1 MSTQANTG
9 ALSLSLG
16 DWVKKFIWNRFLYM
30 VLLTVLC
37 IGIFPFVVL
46 YCLTKMLAEWG
57 DKISPSSKFTAKN
70 ERVWDIIGAPYDTL
84 VKLVG

>member
-1 MSTQANTG
+1 MGNW
-9 ALSLSLG
+9 L
-16 DWVKKFIWNRFLYM
+16 KKFVWNRFLYM

-46 YCLTKMLAEWG
+46 FCLTMWIGETRDKFSPTSKLAS
-57 DKISPSSKFTAKN
+57 KI
-70 ERVWDIIGAPYDTL
+70 ERAWDIIGAPYDAL